1 VSKRFPC
8 CDTAVDQENKAFKG
22 CDMKYIV
29 TTKGDWKELKGK
41 LRSKYNDLTDHDVE
55 CGEGKYEE
63 MMDGLRGKL
72 GKTRQE
78 LVRILNSL

>member
-1 VSKRFPC
+1 
-8 CDTAVDQENKAFKG
+8 
-22 CDMKYIV
+22 MKYIV

-63 MMDGLRGKL
+63 MMDGLRSKL